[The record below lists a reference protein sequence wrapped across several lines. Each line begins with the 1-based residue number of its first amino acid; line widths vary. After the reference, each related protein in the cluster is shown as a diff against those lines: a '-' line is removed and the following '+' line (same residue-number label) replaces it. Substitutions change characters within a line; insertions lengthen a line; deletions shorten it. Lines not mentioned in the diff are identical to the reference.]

1 MSIPLTD
8 YLKKELISTLIQSFS
23 SSAIVRMI
31 VQIRRNVLVDSSPSN
46 LSNVKRIMWPKMMQ
60 DMNTEDYRFVNLSN
74 DQ

>member
-8 YLKKELISTLIQSFS
+8 YLKKGLISTLIQSFS